1 MQQRRWASSGGNST
15 YLLCHRHNL
24 HPFSS
29 FPYSLTGGDCNFPCK
44 WDCCDERLDVDH
56 LDGGSD
62 GLGASDLVWIILP
75 WTWCLQ
81 LDRRLRCKTWVR
93 LAAGEWSQAPYFFI
107 LIFFM
112 SRTLHPHLLH
122 LRLPFPLELSRNPS
136 ASMTLQWN
144 RLPLVTNQIQLT
156 PILQN
161 QLWSIWSL
169 ALLIWVLM
177 MITLMRFWWMY

>member
-56 LDGGSD
+56 LEGGSD

-75 WTWCLQ
+75 WTWCLR

-122 LRLPFPLELSRNPS
+122 LRLPFPLELKVETHRPPWPFSEIDSLLSQIRSNS
-136 ASMTLQWN
+136 LQFCKIN
-144 RLPLVTNQIQLT
+144 YGPYGL
-156 PILQN
+156 
-161 QLWSIWSL
+161 
-169 ALLIWVLM
+169 
-177 MITLMRFWWMY
+177 